1 MRFRLFALV
10 IVFVFLLSYSY
21 AGIGTHDTNHSHDI
35 EIATFILKDGVTE
48 MTADDRWYDA
58 ILGKLQGDDIW
69 HRHQVR
75 HDGMGERE
83 VKNQDNYDSV
93 LSDLDLKFDT
103 VDDELD
109 AGSALRIQ
117 VLAQRST
124 ILFSANAFEI
134 GVNQLVSFK
143 DDIDGAA
150 VSVGSY
156 DAFLQSSISRI
167 LQYLIDYE
175 GHEDHMG
182 VRRFSQD
189 HTFFYFGKLGRE
201 NNEKKWKV
209 MAKDVPMAPPKPP
222 VSEVRTRKD
231 KRKLTLTWAS
241 LKNRNR

>member
-1 MRFRLFALV
+1 MVTMKFRLFSIA
-10 IVFVFLLSYSY
+10 IAFAFLLSSSY
-21 AGIGTHDTNHSHDI
+21 AGIGTHDTKHSHDI
-35 EIATFILKDGVTE
+35 SSATFILKDGVTE
-48 MTADDRWYDA
+48 MTADDRWYDE
-58 ILGKLQGDDIW
+58 ILSKLQGNDIW

-75 HDGMGERE
+75 HESMGDRE

-93 LSDLDLKFDT
+93 LLDLNLKFDT
-103 VDDELD
+103 VENELD
-109 AGSALRIQ
+109 EGSALKIE
-117 VLAQRST
+117 VSSQRST
-124 ILFSANAFEI
+124 LLFSANAFEI

-182 VRRFSQD
+182 VRRFSQG

-209 MAKDVPMAPPKPP
+209 MTIDAPMAPVKPP
-222 VSEVRTRKD
+222 ASTKG
-231 KRKLTLTWAS
+231 KLTMTWAS
-241 LKNRNR
+241 LKKR